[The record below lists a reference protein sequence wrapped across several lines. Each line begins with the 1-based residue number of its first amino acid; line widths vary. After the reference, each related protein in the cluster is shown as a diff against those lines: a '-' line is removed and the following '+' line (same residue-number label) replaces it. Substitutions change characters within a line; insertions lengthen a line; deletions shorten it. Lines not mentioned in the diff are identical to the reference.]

1 MTKYHPES
9 WQPAW
14 TVRTMLEALI
24 STFLDK
30 TEEMQGVGGLF
41 DYNKEILKKWAIK
54 SQSYV
59 CDKCGPI
66 KNLLINKVEEP

>member
-14 TVRTMLEALI
+14 TVRTMLEAII

-30 TEEMQGVGGLF
+30 DEKMQGLGGLF
-41 DYNKEILKKWAIK
+41 DYTADVKKKLAIK
-54 SQSYV
+54 S
-59 CDKCGPI
+59 
-66 KNLLINKVEEP
+66 